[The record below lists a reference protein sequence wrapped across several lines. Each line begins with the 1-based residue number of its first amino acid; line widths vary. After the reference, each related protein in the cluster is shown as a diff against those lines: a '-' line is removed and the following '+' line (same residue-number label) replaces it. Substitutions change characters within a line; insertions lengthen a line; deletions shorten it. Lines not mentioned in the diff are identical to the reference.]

1 MYEHLLVPVDGSDLT
16 DRAMESSIALA
27 RKLGA
32 RITGFIVEPFAP
44 PPASIGE
51 GYTYG
56 RAVARHDEAVHKQT
70 EDVMARF
77 QRLAAEAGVSFQ
89 PHSKQSGRIED
100 AIIEAA
106 AQYQCD
112 LIVMATHGRGALGEL
127 LWGSH
132 TKNLMSRTRLPVLVL
147 H

>member
-1 MYEHLLVPVDGSDLT
+1 MYEHLLVPIDGSELS
-16 DRAMESSIALA
+16 DRAMTSSIALA

-51 GYTYG
+51 GYSYG
-56 RAVARHDEAVHKQT
+56 RTVARHDETVHKQT
-70 EDVMARF
+70 EDLMARF
-77 QRLAAEAGVSFQ
+77 QRLATEAGVGFQ
-89 PHSKQSGRIED
+89 ALSKQSGRIEES
-100 AIIEAA
+100 IIEAA
-106 AQYQCD
+106 EQNRCD
-112 LIVMATHGRGALGEL
+112 LIVMTTHGRSTIGEL

-132 TKNLMSRTRLPVLVL
+132 TKALMSSTRLPVLVL